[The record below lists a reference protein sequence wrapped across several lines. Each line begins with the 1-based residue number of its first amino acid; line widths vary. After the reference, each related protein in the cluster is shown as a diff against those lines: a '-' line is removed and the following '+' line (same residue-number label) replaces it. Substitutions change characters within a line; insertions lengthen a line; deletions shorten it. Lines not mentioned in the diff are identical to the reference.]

1 MKNTKLTVNIIELVP
16 KEWTVEEVDDNLFK
30 VYYINKG
37 RGNSPKPII
46 LPKEINISNK
56 LIEGMSMYIGDGKLS
71 KDLGHLE
78 FTSKDFDLLNFM
90 RNFFERILLQKVN
103 RIRKRNNAYSFQLS
117 SKILRIIFGTIVEK
131 VLAVDYSLEPKLRK
145 AFLRGIFAAEGSV
158 NIQKKENYLA
168 YLGIHLSYEKEKELA
183 NLVSSLLNLEGV
195 SHKQFS
201 RPNKGERYIQ
211 ITGWE
216 NYFKANQMNLF
227 SLSKRKTQQFQD
239 HLNSRKLYF
248 NINSDFLNIIL
259 KEQNKRQLAFEIN
272 EDYNALRRR
281 IVKKSLGKEQM
292 KKICALFSISKKEI
306 LPFVNTIKIWNSS
319 PIKNRE
325 TINYVID
332 KYLPDK
338 IKNHKT
344 WLP

>member
-56 LIEGMSMYIGDGKLS
+56 LIEGMSMYIGDAKLS

-248 NINSDFLNIIL
+248 NIN
-259 KEQNKRQLAFEIN
+259 
-272 EDYNALRRR
+272 
-281 IVKKSLGKEQM
+281 
-292 KKICALFSISKKEI
+292 
-306 LPFVNTIKIWNSS
+306 
-319 PIKNRE
+319 
-325 TINYVID
+325 
-332 KYLPDK
+332 
-338 IKNHKT
+338 
-344 WLP
+344 